1 MNYHLMMRKRLTIKK
16 GINRKIHGHNTYNQS
31 FFFVLLKMIGNI
43 SISSF
48 CFAINMWNGIYI
60 NRISRFSSPT
70 DKNQN
75 TPPKSTIIIMIKIG
89 KKTPNM

>member
-1 MNYHLMMRKRLTIKK
+1 
-16 GINRKIHGHNTYNQS
+16 
-31 FFFVLLKMIGNI
+31 MIGNI

-89 KKTPNM
+89 KKNAEYVANVITPPPQSPPPQPTAAHS